1 MTRALLQIF
10 VCLSFIQSDLAG
22 ASDNYPYEP
31 EIVELEGVLVQE
43 RRFGSP
49 NYGETPEIDERLKIY
64 VLSLKMPITVGTRDS
79 LSELND
85 AIVSDVDKIQIDF
98 VNDVPKTE
106 LAGKAV
112 ILQGTL
118 SKSIW
123 GREFYPVVLTV
134 RNIVSITVAA
144 EDVDLCSTVDKCI
157 ARIYEVAEPPE
168 SKYSDISDEE
178 WSIARRISQFGDEA
192 VVKLI
197 SLLTGDDEDIAQIA
211 SAALRDVERIDPKYL
226 PDILTALDS
235 DMDFGWLPPALGRI
249 HSSEAAE
256 EAVKRLLVSDSAPGN
271 QEAYAVRLSGIRAV
285 PFIVEFASC
294 KKECGHRDHF
304 ILGTVLSEMDEPSR
318 REAAVSLLNP
328 IKEASSD
335 KVQEGI
341 LRMVGMLGKPALVIE
356 SDLLAL
362 KSKKPFLE
370 EKIDQVLIDIGST
383 HAVAILAN
391 WLREK
396 PDSKGLL
403 DLSTL
408 GPQGKD
414 AGPVVVELLD
424 HPRWII
430 RTEAARTLGFIEYRG
445 AVPQLLT
452 SLTDESDVILNWVS
466 AQSLGRI
473 ADKSAL
479 NALKQVSKS
488 HWHPTVRRV
497 AEKALINL
505 ETLSEYERLQN
516 NAGLVF
522 TSNLQTEPCEK
533 VALQAVDALSDTK
546 LYANADE
553 QKLKS
558 LSYPSEIIGLGLKD
572 ETAHDANSTGVIEFT
587 VENTQMYHEPII
599 QLPDVAMK
607 VPDGWLVG
615 SNRGEWGGEL
625 VFIGDGEKP
634 QLLLRD
640 NIEDIYRLGDRYIA
654 VAGLAHLGFNY
665 GSIFEIILMDNGS
678 WNIDLW
684 RKLPGAPYSSWFVET
699 GELLIN
705 TYGGGSILVSA
716 EGSMRMAPCQN

>member
-1 MTRALLQIF
+1 MISLDRFRLNLFLLNF
-10 VCLSFIQSDLAG
+10 TCYFFLSS
-22 ASDNYPYEP
+22 
-31 EIVELEGVLVQE
+31 
-43 RRFGSP
+43 
-49 NYGETPEIDERLKIY
+49 
-64 VLSLKMPITVGTRDS
+64 
-79 LSELND
+79 
-85 AIVSDVDKIQIDF
+85 
-98 VNDVPKTE
+98 
-106 LAGKAV
+106 
-112 ILQGTL
+112 
-118 SKSIW
+118 
-123 GREFYPVVLTV
+123 
-134 RNIVSITVAA
+134 TVAA
-144 EDVDLCSTVDKCI
+144 EDVDPCSTVDKCI
-157 ARIYEVAEPPE
+157 ARIYDVAKPPE
-168 SKYSDISDEE
+168 SKYSDISQEE
-178 WSIARRISQFGDEA
+178 WSIAKRISQFGDEA
-192 VVKLI
+192 VIKLI
-197 SLLTGDDEDIAQIA
+197 PLLSGDNEDIAQIA

-235 DMDFGWLPPALGRI
+235 DMGLGWLPPALGRI

-256 EAVKRLLVSDSAPGN
+256 EAVKRLLGSDSAPGN
-271 QEAYAVRLSGIRAV
+271 QEANAVRLSGLRAV

-304 ILGTVLSEMDEPSR
+304 ILGTVLSEMDETSR
-318 REAAVSLLNP
+318 REAAILLINS
-328 IKEASSD
+328 IKETSSD

-341 LRMVGMLGKPALVIE
+341 LGMVGMLGKPGLVVE
-356 SDLLAL
+356 PDLLAL
-362 KSKKPFLE
+362 KSEKPFLE
-370 EKIDQVLIDIGST
+370 ENVDQVLIDIGST

-391 WLREK
+391 WLREG
-396 PDSKGLL
+396 PDSKGLY

-430 RTEAARTLGFIEYRG
+430 RIEAARTLGLIEYGG

-473 ADKSAL
+473 ANKSAL

-488 HWHPTVRRV
+488 HWHPAVQRS
-497 AEKALINL
+497 AEKALKNL
-505 ETLSEYERLQN
+505 ETLSEYGLLHK
-516 NAGLVF
+516 NAGFALF
-522 TSNLQTEPCEK
+522 SDLQTDPCEK
-533 VALQAVDALSDTK
+533 VALKAADVLSDTK
-546 LYANADE
+546 LYASADE

-572 ETAHDANSTGVIEFT
+572 EAAYEADSNGVIEFT
-587 VENTQMYHEPII
+587 VENTQMNHEPID
-599 QLPDVAMK
+599 QVPDVAMR
-607 VPDGWLVG
+607 VPSGWLVG

-634 QLLLRD
+634 VFLLRD

-654 VAGLAHLGFNY
+654 VTGLAHLGFNY
-665 GSIFEIILMDNGS
+665 GSIFEIILLDNGG

-684 RKLPGAPYSSWFVET
+684 RKLPGAPYSSWLVET

-716 EGSMRMAPCQN
+716 QGSMRMAPCQN